1 MILDGFEICAISE
14 NIEFSEALMATPILK
29 QLQKLASTG
38 SLTGFWVIDFEY
50 KKIFWSK
57 ELMEIYEF
65 FPEVCTTQSK
75 WINSFATEFQT
86 ALKNKVIQ
94 FMATSDPL
102 IFAGLLNAPSHSS
115 KWLLMLGYNLKNSYS
130 LLPHAIGFVSDI
142 TPRSNL

>member
-14 NIEFSEALMATPILK
+14 NTEFSKALMKTPISK
-29 QLQKLASTG
+29 QLQKLASNG

-57 ELMEIYEF
+57 ELIQIYEL
-65 FPEVCTTQSK
+65 FPEISTTQSN

-86 ALKNKVIQ
+86 TLKSKVIQ
-94 FMATSDPL
+94 FMTTSDPF
-102 IFAGLLNAPSHSS
+102 IFSGLLNSPSHSS

-130 LLPHAIGFVSDI
+130 LLPHAFGFVSDI
-142 TPRSNL
+142 TPKSNQ